1 MDIRAGLNRPKI
13 DVHSHVAT
21 QPNSDASA
29 DALIASGEIPSV
41 SQSTGV
47 LALLAAAASPLWMKS
62 AIATMA
68 SCAPQNTVRTTSGAC
83 VMSFRVTEEKPLP
96 KSNAV
101 WEPA

>member
-1 MDIRAGLNRPKI
+1 MDIESRSSNAQKSTYTATWPLNRTRMLPQMP
-13 DVHSHVAT
+13 SSPA
-21 QPNSDASA
+21 
-29 DALIASGEIPSV
+29 EIPSV

-62 AIATMA
+62 AIATTA
-68 SCAPQNTVRTTSGAC
+68 SCAPRNTVRTTSGAC
-83 VMSFRVTEEKPLP
+83 VTSFRVTEKRPLP